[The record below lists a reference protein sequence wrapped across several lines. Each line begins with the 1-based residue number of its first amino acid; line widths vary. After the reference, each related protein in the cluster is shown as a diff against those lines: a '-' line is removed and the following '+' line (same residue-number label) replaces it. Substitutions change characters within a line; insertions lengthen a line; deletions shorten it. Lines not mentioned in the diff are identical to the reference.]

1 MVHQPLIFC
10 PNVTS
15 QEGKYAYRMLIY
27 DSHVNTELRVAMNAT
42 YWLAED
48 ALEFRE
54 LDALACLHVME
65 HHLLARRQWPFG
77 HACIANTVLSLA
89 LPCGARALRVACTWS
104 TSEKSGA
111 FSPTFKFFIT
121 DPLDVRTRS
130 GAGLGAIRVNAPL
143 MLGAKA
149 EATIFSIFNA

>member
-1 MVHQPLIFC
+1 M
-10 PNVTS
+10 
-15 QEGKYAYRMLIY
+15 
-27 DSHVNTELRVAMNAT
+27 AMKAT

-65 HHLLARRQWPFG
+65 HYHVRS
-77 HACIANTVLSLA
+77 IAMALKRCLHCRYILSFA
-89 LPCGARALRVACTWS
+89 LPCGARALRVASTWS

-111 FSPTFKFFIT
+111 FSPTFTFLIT
-121 DPLDVRTRS
+121 NPLDVRARS
-130 GAGLGAIRVNAPL
+130 GTGLGAIRVNAPL

-149 EATIFSIFNA
+149 DATIFSILNVWLLRAQKCLPS